1 MTVNCVPSIFCGLK
15 MGWQMI
21 YQEIPSLLSCRKH
34 QPTCRQL
41 MLGFAACAGSL
52 FSVTGMDFEELEAS
66 VVRYVEEGL
75 ASCTSI

>member
-1 MTVNCVPSIFCGLK
+1 MIVNCVPSIFWGLK

-21 YQEIPSLLSCRKH
+21 YQEIPSLLSCRRH

-52 FSVTGMDFEELEAS
+52 FSVTGMELEAS

-75 ASCTSI
+75 ASCTTI